1 MQNMV
6 NVQNISISIF
16 LLHHK
21 MFSLRNCLAQ
31 EFCFGLLQVFAYIVL
46 DLPYFSA
53 ISFRFMGILLTLK
66 HCQRH
71 NWPEGWVQ
79 HTTSSYIFLIKFH
92 LQNLNQASTSTA
104 AAFRLNSNFEIVT
117 KPSFRILTK
126 IQLHNLNQTSAAK
139 YWLNFSVK
147 ISPELQFQNLD
158 QILCSQSE
166 QKFSFMNKPQLPN
179 CNKLLPTRS
188 LSSTSATVSTST
200 CFQFTHQGHI
210 NQVY

>member
-1 MQNMV
+1 MHAVQAVHVLQAVQVVQNMQNMV

-71 NWPEGWVQ
+71 N
-79 HTTSSYIFLIKFH
+79 
-92 LQNLNQASTSTA
+92 
-104 AAFRLNSNFEIVT
+104 
-117 KPSFRILTK
+117 
-126 IQLHNLNQTSAAK
+126 
-139 YWLNFSVK
+139 
-147 ISPELQFQNLD
+147 
-158 QILCSQSE
+158 
-166 QKFSFMNKPQLPN
+166 
-179 CNKLLPTRS
+179 
-188 LSSTSATVSTST
+188 
-200 CFQFTHQGHI
+200 
-210 NQVY
+210 